1 MAGARVRVLSRPIV
15 SALQPLEPSPP
26 PRKRNWLVYGLGWT
40 FLILGVAG
48 LFLPFLQGILFILV
62 GLFLLSREV
71 EWARRL
77 RARVLAYFPHAKPK
91 IRRAE
96 AYARATLARW
106 RRRPGAGPP

>member
-1 MAGARVRVLSRPIV
+1 MAGARACVLSRPVV
-15 SALQPLEPSPP
+15 SALQPLEPPP
-26 PRKRNWLVYGLGWT
+26 PRKRNWLVFVLGWT
-40 FLILGVAG
+40 FLVLGVAG
-48 LFLPFLQGILFILV
+48 LFLPFLQGVLFILV

-71 EWARRL
+71 AWARRL
-77 RARVLAYFPHAKPK
+77 RARVLNWFPQAKPK